1 MVCMSFVVCVCAV
14 AGALVDTAVVF
25 VATVVVA
32 HTTLALVVCC
42 CRVRRHRK

>member
-1 MVCMSFVVCVCAV
+1 MVCMSFVVCVCVCAV

-32 HTTLALVVCC
+32 HTTLALVVC
-42 CRVRRHRK
+42 